1 MVDDLLITPFCN
13 CTRNQKIFSSRK
25 QQQKPDSGDPA
36 DYNKS
41 LWRSES
47 KVNYCQV
54 LLNKIPAKVPVPSP
68 SHHLSHHAIESNH
81 HRKQRLSQHHHL
93 NQDSY
98 YAQPNRSRVRLPV
111 GLGFSTKIPAY
122 KPTFPKGR
130 VLLGHARGAPVLKH
144 YPTVLG
150 LRLCLQWMQP
160 SLIFS
165 ASLFSLCVQL

>member
-1 MVDDLLITPFCN
+1 M
-13 CTRNQKIFSSRK
+13 
-25 QQQKPDSGDPA
+25 
-36 DYNKS
+36 
-41 LWRSES
+41 
-47 KVNYCQV
+47 NYCQV

-111 GLGFSTKIPAY
+111 GLGFSTKISAY

-150 LRLCLQWMQP
+150 LRLRLQWMQP

-165 ASLFSLCVQL
+165 ASLFSLPVRVALKLLSLRTRPPRSCRFAAFSMTCHTNQRSLPYCIINTAP